1 MKSVNPDIMRKQKLP
16 FRRPARLW
24 TVQYQPNA
32 ILPSMTCL
40 TILLRRI
47 LCILDLVMT
56 TQFRK
61 DLKRIN
67 KRGKDLSLLKDVLQT
82 LREEQA
88 LEEKY
93 RDHAL
98 TGNYIGF
105 RECHIQPDWLLV
117 YAINK
122 EELILTA
129 SRTGSHS
136 DLF

>member
-1 MKSVNPDIMRKQKLP
+1 M
-16 FRRPARLW
+16 
-24 TVQYQPNA
+24 
-32 ILPSMTCL
+32 
-40 TILLRRI
+40 
-47 LCILDLVMT
+47 LDLVMT

-98 TGNYIGF
+98 SGNYIGF

>member
-1 MKSVNPDIMRKQKLP
+1 M
-16 FRRPARLW
+16 
-24 TVQYQPNA
+24 
-32 ILPSMTCL
+32 
-40 TILLRRI
+40 
-47 LCILDLVMT
+47 LDLVMT

-93 RDHAL
+93 HDHAL
-98 TGNYIGF
+98 TGNNIGF

>member
-1 MKSVNPDIMRKQKLP
+1 M
-16 FRRPARLW
+16 
-24 TVQYQPNA
+24 
-32 ILPSMTCL
+32 
-40 TILLRRI
+40 
-47 LCILDLVMT
+47 LDLVMT

-93 RDHAL
+93 CDHAL

>member
-1 MKSVNPDIMRKQKLP
+1 M
-16 FRRPARLW
+16 
-24 TVQYQPNA
+24 
-32 ILPSMTCL
+32 
-40 TILLRRI
+40 
-47 LCILDLVMT
+47 LDLVMT

-67 KRGKDLSLLKDVLQT
+67 KQGKDLSLLKDVLQT

>member
-1 MKSVNPDIMRKQKLP
+1 M
-16 FRRPARLW
+16 
-24 TVQYQPNA
+24 
-32 ILPSMTCL
+32 
-40 TILLRRI
+40 
-47 LCILDLVMT
+47 LDLVMT

-117 YAINK
+117 YAINWDVFPSGFIGRAGLCGQQGIPFS
-122 EELILTA
+122 LIV
-129 SRTGSHS
+129 
-136 DLF
+136 